1 MSTAVLHVHSGN
13 LYGGI
18 ETVLA
23 TLARETDQSVV
34 AHEFALCFEGRF
46 ADTARALGSRVSML
60 GEVQL
65 TRPRSV
71 RTARAALRKVLAER
85 RPAAIVTHLP
95 WTHAVFGRVLRSG
108 GCPLVQWVHGPI
120 AGPLGSIARLTLPD
134 ALICNSAYT
143 RGTLPVLYRS
153 LPTEVILTPVSAP
166 RPFDAADRARTRD
179 ALRTPID
186 HVVVVQASRFEPWK
200 GHREHLRALAR
211 LIDVP
216 HWTAWILGGAQ
227 RPEETAYVA
236 ELEQLAASLG
246 IADRVRF
253 AGEQAD
259 VAPFLAAA
267 DVYCQPNTEAEPFG
281 ISYVEALWAGLPVIA
296 SDGGAAREIVSGDNG
311 VLVPADDVA
320 RLAVELRG
328 LLTEPER
335 RRTLSSGT
343 RASAAALCEPR
354 RQSERV
360 AAFLRD
366 LARRSDA

>member
-1 MSTAVLHVHSGN
+1 MSTTVLHVHSGN

-23 TLARETDQSVV
+23 TLARETDASSVD
-34 AHEFALCFEGRF
+34 HQFALCFEGRF
-46 ADTARALGSRVSML
+46 ADTARALGRRVHVL
-60 GEVQL
+60 GDVQL

-71 RTARAALRKVLAER
+71 RIARAALRRVLAEV

-134 ALICNSAYT
+134 ALICNSDYT

-166 RPFDAADRARTRD
+166 RPFDAAHRARTRD
-179 ALRTPID
+179 ALQTPLD
-186 HVVVVQASRFEPWK
+186 HVVVVQASRLEPWK

-211 LIDVP
+211 LTDVP

-227 RPEETAYVA
+227 RPEETAYLD
-236 ELEQLAASLG
+236 ELLQLAASLG

-253 AGEQAD
+253 VGEQAD
-259 VAPFLAAA
+259 VTPFLAAA
-267 DVYCQPNTEAEPFG
+267 DLYCQPNTEPEPFG
-281 ISYVEALWAGLPVIA
+281 VSYVEALWAGLPVIA
-296 SDGGAAREIVSGDNG
+296 SDGGAAREIVSAGNG
-311 VLVPADDVA
+311 VLVPPDDVA
-320 RLAVELRG
+320 RLGVELRT
-328 LLTEPER
+328 LLTEAGR
-335 RRTLSSGT
+335 RRALSAAAPG
-343 RASAAALCEPR
+343 SAAALCEPR
-354 RQSERV
+354 RQSQRV
-360 AAFLRD
+360 AAFLKD
-366 LARRSDA
+366 LARRSAA

>member
-1 MSTAVLHVHSGN
+1 MSTTVLHVHSGN

-23 TLARETDQSVV
+23 TLARETDAAAL
-34 AHEFALCFEGRF
+34 AHQFALCFEGRF
-46 ADTARALGSRVSML
+46 ADTARALGSRVHPL

-71 RTARAALRKVLAER
+71 RAARAALRQVLAEI

-134 ALICNSAYT
+134 AIICNSAYT

-153 LPTEVILTPVSAP
+153 LPAEVILTPVSAP
-166 RPFDAADRARTRD
+166 GPFGEAARARTRAGLGT
-179 ALRTPID
+179 ALD
-186 HVVVVQASRFEPWK
+186 DVVVVQASRLEPWK

-211 LIDVP
+211 LLDVP
-216 HWTAWILGGAQ
+216 GWTAWILGGAQ
-227 RPEETAYVA
+227 RPEEAAYLA
-236 ELEQLAASLG
+236 ELQQLAVSLG
-246 IADRVRF
+246 IAERVRF

-267 DVYCQPNTEAEPFG
+267 DLYCQPNTEPEPFG
-281 ISYVEALWAGLPVIA
+281 VSYVEALWAGLPVIA
-296 SDGGAAREIVSGDNG
+296 SAGGAAREIVGAGNG

-320 RLAVELRG
+320 RLALELRA
-328 LLTEPER
+328 LLTDAGR
-335 RRTLSSGT
+335 RQALSSGT

-360 AAFLRD
+360 AEFLRD
-366 LARRSDA
+366 LARRSAA